1 MKFVRQMLR
10 LVLVC
15 LLPMGLWA
23 TQGAVAQTKVY
34 NDRLGPGDVIRL
46 FVYKNPDLTAEFRI
60 QESGRVSLPLIGP
73 LTMAGNTIPEAEKL
87 VSSALISGGFLQSPQ
102 VSISVI
108 TARRP
113 QVVVLGNVG
122 KPGPVPLEYL
132 NTRLSDVLASVGGIS
147 PTGSDEVVVTGQRD
161 GAPYRA
167 VINVTTAL
175 AQGKTDEDIVIQG
188 GDVVYVQ
195 RAAVFYAYG
204 EVQKPGAYRLEER
217 MTVQQALVTAGG
229 LSKRASEGRIRLQ
242 RRKAD
247 GVVDELSPRLTDT
260 LQADDVIFVKESLF

>member
-1 MKFVRQMLR
+1 
-10 LVLVC
+10 
-15 LLPMGLWA
+15 
-23 TQGAVAQTKVY
+23 
-34 NDRLGPGDVIRL
+34 
-46 FVYKNPDLTAEFRI
+46 
-60 QESGRVSLPLIGP
+60 
-73 LTMAGNTIPEAEKL
+73 
-87 VSSALISGGFLQSPQ
+87 
-102 VSISVI
+102 
-108 TARRP
+108 
-113 QVVVLGNVG
+113 
-122 KPGPVPLEYL
+122 VPLEYL